1 MIKTSNEIGA
11 LATALSEAQGKIQ
24 NPSKDA
30 NNPFFK
36 SKYAD
41 LAEVLN
47 VVRPVFSEV
56 GLSVVQFPSRIEN
69 NIALTTRIMHKSGEW
84 IEDTFDLAF
93 QGKNIAQ
100 EAGSTI
106 SYMRRYAL
114 ASAAGIFQED
124 NDGNLGKSKTDNTAK
139 TQPLQAPKMNMVQ
152 LEVLADKKGA
162 DWDKIKSWVEGSG
175 SINDA
180 IAQLESRAD
189 VTNPELPTFDDALKA
204 HFDKTIADS
213 DALEMY
219 VIQRNTDAAIFT
231 NLYNS
236 FEQGTKVKFKKI
248 VDELAEKGKDAFEEY
263 IKLTQE
269 GHNTEDEVSSEAWA
283 LIKSEAS

>member
-1 MIKTSNEIGA
+1 MIRTSNEIGA

-30 NNPFFK
+30 SNPFFK

-106 SYMRRYAL
+106 S
-114 ASAAGIFQED
+114 
-124 NDGNLGKSKTDNTAK
+124 
-139 TQPLQAPKMNMVQ
+139 
-152 LEVLADKKGA
+152 
-162 DWDKIKSWVEGSG
+162 
-175 SINDA
+175 
-180 IAQLESRAD
+180 QLESRAD

-219 VIQRNTDAAIFT
+219 VIQRNTDTAIFT